1 MSLKSKFCAKC
12 GRQTTQLAD
21 GICTDC
27 SFADLDVRVPEK
39 VTLIKCKHCGAANFE
54 GIWLNAEQPDKFY
67 FENMLIKKIK
77 LPSDA
82 ELEEIKVSEV
92 GETAKI
98 TAAVTYAGKKFTKH
112 FEIGFE
118 TKEKTCESCSAR
130 KRDHFE
136 AKIQL
141 RTYNKEEFAEM
152 MELVRE
158 FKTHI
163 LKVEDQP
170 TGADIF
176 MTSKEAARH
185 LAAELRKDFD
195 LKTKESGD
203 AYGWEK
209 FRNRPRYRL
218 VILMR
223 ERGNPKV

>member
-1 MSLKSKFCAKC
+1 MGLKSKFCAKC

-27 SFADLDVRVPEK
+27 SFSSLEVHVPK
-39 VTLIKCKHCGAANFE
+39 TVTLIKCKHCGAVNFE
-54 GIWLNAEQPDKFY
+54 GIWLNAEEPDKFY
-67 FENMLIKKIK
+67 FENLLIKKVK
-77 LPSDA
+77 LPEGAD
-82 ELEEIKVSEV
+82 LKEIKVNEV
-92 GETAKI
+92 SGNASISAT
-98 TAAVTYAGKKFTKH
+98 VGFNGKDFVKD

-118 TKEKTCESCSAR
+118 TKEKTCDSCSAR
-130 KRDHFE
+130 KREHYE

-152 MELVRE
+152 MELARE

-218 VILMR
+218 VISMR
-223 ERGNPKV
+223 ARE